1 MRALLT
7 KTSFFLV
14 LMLALAGC
22 RESAGGTP
30 INPTTPTPTPTPQ
43 VPSASTSSP
52 ATDAPPA
59 ATYSLTI
66 GTSPSPAVAGEG
78 AVIVAVRDSG
88 GRAVANTA
96 VQRITIVGN
105 MNHAGMVPVEATRR
119 ADRATTRQAG
129 TFSVPFNFNMGGDW
143 ILSVAVQMTDGTT
156 VNGTLNLSVR

>member
-1 MRALLT
+1 MRVLMVKL
-7 KTSFFLV
+7 SLFLV
-14 LMLALAGC
+14 LTLGLAGC

-30 INPTTPTPTPTPQ
+30 INPTTPTATLQ
-43 VPSASTSSP
+43 VPTASTSSP
-52 ATDAPPA
+52 ATDSPPA
-59 ATYSLTI
+59 ATYSLSISTNPNP
-66 GTSPSPAVAGEG
+66 TVTGEG

-119 ADRATTRQAG
+119 ADRATTRQTG

-143 ILSVAVQMTDGTT
+143 ILSVAVQMADGTM
-156 VNGTLNLSVR
+156 VNATHNVSVR